1 MPWVYNPN
9 TGQQQWV
16 DDDEQV
22 SQDDAYAPIAGAG
35 YRDPVTTSNAGNS
48 RYGGMMGGWN
58 KQWDK
63 ANYAGKI
70 GMGLGA
76 AGAAAGLMS
85 MFGRRSG
92 PSRYEIEQEALGRSG
107 MGAADAYAGM
117 LGGMGQGLQTQGLH
131 NQNMYRDRYMDE
143 AMNPANMQMDM
154 ASLASQDSARQRGI
168 SSRFGMMGGN
178 LGASNAM
185 RAAYNPGYASG
196 VAGLIGG
203 NRQRRMSAFGQGAQW
218 GSSDFGQGM
227 GMLNTSYNVA
237 NAGRQNMGSVLGRLQ
252 QAADARRAAS
262 DQAMMGAVK
271 GIGSLAGGGFG

>member
-1 MPWVYNPN
+1 MPWTFNPV
-9 TGQQQWV
+9 TKVTQWV
-16 DDDEQV
+16 SDDGSEP
-22 SQDDAYAPIAGAG
+22 DDNGEDINA
-35 YRDPVTTSNAGNS
+35 VTDAS
-48 RYGGMMGGWN
+48 RYGGMLGGWN

-63 ANYAGKI
+63 ANYAGKL

-76 AGAAAGLMS
+76 AGAVAGIVGML
-85 MFGRRSG
+85 GRKQG
-92 PSRYEIEQEALGRSG
+92 PSRYEVEQEALGRSN
-107 MGAADAYAGM
+107 MGAADAYAGH
-117 LGGMGQGLQTQGLH
+117 LGGIGQGLQTQGLH
-131 NQNMYRDRYMDE
+131 NQSMYRDRYMDE
-143 AMNPANMQMDM
+143 VMNPNNMQMDM
-154 ASLASQDSARQRGI
+154 ASLAAQDSARQRGI

-227 GMLNTSYNVA
+227 GMLNNAYNVS
-237 NAGRQNMGSVLGRLQ
+237 NSGRQQFGSVLGRLQ
-252 QAADARRAAS
+252 AAADARRAAR

-271 GIGSLAGGGFG
+271 GIGTLAGGGFG